1 MVRLGSNRKL
11 SIRAKALKKL
21 SQFYVDKD
29 VRDGNANPCPENL
42 KILIQSLPI
51 SYSSDPSKLYTIPL
65 TLSEWEIILAI
76 SSIIPSKIETAEYI
90 LNNVIA
96 GYFLESP
103 RQRISDVLYAR
114 FKLNTWKNPNE
125 ILTFHLTR
133 YLIQISKKFPALI
146 PECSALIDEYSSKV
160 KKFILLKQTTIFSL
174 LGFMDCFINDC
185 SAVELTKYVYNKLYT
200 DFYENNFIK
209 QVDDL
214 LTAPNSF
221 TNDAIV
227 QYFDCNNEVSGP
239 LLLKCMMKIQHNLIK
254 EILHVPCQE
263 RNQTLGT
270 YLLQQQFYV
279 YEQQEKN
286 VVVSSSKD
294 STASDNS
301 SLSSNTYFLQQIS
314 QEKDILVSICHSVIR
329 LWGLVENCLD
339 LSSINRAR
347 DSFSTLAGYLS
358 ILCLTPFLSSQDF
371 KLEIDFVRILG
382 TSMDTYLLSDIV
394 TDDLIKSIINAGSLL
409 NYYREDLSEK
419 LLGSFPHLIGSQHMT
434 QDLVLEISKIFT
446 IGLQPLNEDSI
457 VSTIYSINNLLTLS
471 EDASPQVLRDRQQ
484 TLVSAQSVPP
494 INGNVLFERSKS
506 LKKASSVTSIS
517 RMRSLKKSD
526 TPMTIHS
533 NLFMN
538 CVTTTTTIAS
548 EYNNQ
553 TITALTISIL
563 TQKAAVVSKDL
574 RIIIFTALAKL
585 APYTDVPEFS
595 SIVRFFRLSSN
606 MAIKNGDL
614 ELFSVISKAR
624 VVLSKKLLETKYGTE
639 IYKLYLNELLDIM
652 IASGE
657 VENSAHHRTHSEISH
672 VAEQIAMQLVPLAT
686 LLPNVNEKPVDISQD
701 EVLTNKFRN
710 IWFNMAVHGYY
721 YQSQIVEA
729 NYTHLQV
736 IAFNSPPLASDFPV
750 NNKEMSFEMNTI
762 LRRGSSNSNFKTQKQ
777 VALEYFNV
785 NAVQS
790 RAISNS
796 KIMFISATVLL
807 ESIRCET
814 GVCSKI
820 VNYLSDPAIESSVI
834 EKSIYMVSKTMI
846 TKFVGLAQL
855 STSPSFNSK
864 TIATQLNE
872 IILYLVHRNPKLQ
885 EVAFTSCDLFIRNM
899 PSALCHHDS
908 LYTLLDLMT
917 TVFDSILD
925 CERNRFQPHFEF
937 TLKHSGT
944 KVLFPASKDWRTAT
958 LKKLHSAGREWVKI
972 ILNKASQDTK
982 ILLQSYITDIHE
994 FVRLNNIEYGVSF
1007 AMDMAGMVLSV
1018 DRELSTISY
1027 SGPKKPNTISGFISQ
1042 HSWRSKYLANSS
1054 TAFTQQDFHRQLNIK
1069 AQRIRDD
1076 LVTGHTVSEHVITEF
1091 LDMAAANLVLGS
1103 YEISSLVYDVVVIP
1117 FQIFTSTAMK
1127 IATNVWLAVIK
1138 ERPDL
1143 AHVLLTNIC
1152 YCWMMSI
1159 DNKQGLYSSEF
1170 DLIQE
1175 EYQMMEYS
1183 PYNKKAIDR
1192 DAKLVSKSIQPHR
1205 HILKFFTSHFE
1216 GTLLQSNFVLKIFTG
1231 TILYSLERI
1240 NKGSLHP
1247 FARLI
1252 RFEMLQ
1258 LAVSI
1263 LEQNIKQ
1270 KTRNIKRLCTRI
1282 VDASLSWFI
1291 TPISWPFGSNDL
1303 KIRADLAVI
1312 KAFYSNITKNSTI
1325 FKKYCDKEFTLLQFF
1340 LANEIQQI
1348 ETWLFPLEKISG
1360 ADSNRLTDSMVLV
1373 AFEKNPQLAAN
1384 IVQRYKGNKN
1394 KQYLSALVKQ
1404 FPLKC
1409 AQVSQLVSVFLS
1421 HVKSSKSDSH
1431 YITYWTPTSPL
1442 KSIGLFAPEFS
1453 SNPYVL
1459 QYSMFSL
1466 ESHDVNVT
1474 FFYVPQIVQS
1484 LRYDRTGYVE
1494 KLIIDTAK
1502 ISVLFA
1508 HQIIWN
1514 LLANCYKDDEGVVED
1529 AIKPTLD
1536 RVRGRMIKSFSKQHL
1551 EFYQRE
1557 FEFFNEVTNISG
1569 KLKPYI
1575 KKSKAEKKQKIDEEM
1590 MLIKVLPDV
1599 YLPSNPDGVVVDIN
1613 RASGKPLQSHA
1624 KAPFM
1629 ATFKIKK
1636 DVKDSD
1642 TGEMTCIETWQ
1653 AAIFKVG
1660 DDCRQD
1666 VLALQLISMFRTIWS
1681 NIGLDVYVF
1690 PYRVTATAPGC
1701 GVIDVLPNSI
1711 SRDMLGREAV
1721 NGLYEY
1727 FITKFGPEDSIEF
1740 QNARNNFVKSLAGYS
1755 IISYLLQF
1763 KDRHNGN
1770 IMYDDQGHCLHIDF
1784 GFIFDIVP
1792 GGVKFEAVPFKLTR
1806 EMVKVMGG
1814 SNETAAFQ
1822 EFEELCIKGYLAAR
1836 SQMDFIIEGIV
1847 PMLDSGLP
1855 CFKGSKTI
1863 KNLRARFQPEK
1874 TDHEAA
1880 LFMKNLISKSFE
1892 SVFTVGYDEF
1902 QRITNGIPY

>member
-1 MVRLGSNRKL
+1 MMRLNSNRKL
-11 SIRAKALKKL
+11 SIRAKALQKL
-21 SQFYVDKD
+21 SQFYIDKD
-29 VRDGNANPCPENL
+29 VRDGNRNPCPENL
-42 KILIQSLPI
+42 KVLIQSLPI

-65 TLSEWEIILAI
+65 TISEWEILLAI
-76 SSIIPSKIETAEYI
+76 SSTIPSQMKTAQYI
-90 LNNVIA
+90 LKNVIA

-125 ILTFHLTR
+125 VLTFHLTNF
-133 YLIQISKKFPALI
+133 LIQVSKKFPELI
-146 PECSALIDEYSSKV
+146 TECSQLISAYLGNI
-160 KKFILLKQTTIFSL
+160 KKYILLRQTSIFSL
-174 LGFMDCFINDC
+174 LGFMNCFIDDC
-185 SAVELTKYVYNKLYT
+185 SSVQLTKFVWNRLYT
-200 DFYENNFIK
+200 KFFENNFMK

-227 QYFDCNNEVSGP
+227 QYFDCDNEVSGP
-239 LLLKCMMKIQHNLIK
+239 LLLKYMMKIQHNLVQ
-254 EILHVPCQE
+254 EILHVPTQE
-263 RNQTLGT
+263 REQTLGK
-270 YLLQQQFYV
+270 YLLQQQYYV
-279 YEQQEKN
+279 YKQQEKKLAI
-286 VVVSSSKD
+286 SSSKD
-294 STASDNS
+294 NTISDNS
-301 SLSSNTYFLQQIS
+301 SLSSNTDFLQQIN
-314 QEKDILVSICHSVIR
+314 QDKDILGSMCHAVIR
-329 LWGLVENCLD
+329 LWSLIENDLD
-339 LSSINRAR
+339 LSSMNRAR
-347 DSFSTLAGYLS
+347 DSFSTLAGYLD
-358 ILCLTPFLSSQDF
+358 ILCLAPFLGTHDF

-382 TSMDTYLLSDIV
+382 TSMDRYLLSDIV
-394 TDDLIKSIINAGSLL
+394 TDDLIKSIITSGSLL
-409 NYYREDLSEK
+409 NYYTEDLSEK
-419 LLGSFPHLIGSQHMT
+419 LLRSFPLLIGSQHMT
-434 QDLVLEISKIFT
+434 QDLVREISKVFT
-446 IGLQPLNEDSI
+446 TGLQPLNEDSI
-457 VSTIYSINNLLTLS
+457 VTTIYSINNLLTLS

-484 TLVSAQSVPP
+484 TLTSTHSVPP
-494 INGNVLFERSKS
+494 INGNVPFERSKS
-506 LKKASSVTSIS
+506 LKKTASVTSIL
-517 RMRSLKKSD
+517 RMRFLKRSE

-533 NLFMN
+533 SLFKN

-563 TQKAAVVSKDL
+563 TQKAEVVSKDL
-574 RIIIFTALAKL
+574 GIIIYTALAKL
-585 APYTDVPEFS
+585 APYTEVPEFS
-595 SIVRFFRLSSN
+595 SIVRFFRLTAN
-606 MAIKNGDL
+606 MANKNDDS
-614 ELFSVISKAR
+614 ELSAAISKAR
-624 VVLSKKLLETKYGTE
+624 VTLSKKLLETQYDTQ
-639 IYKLYLNELLDIM
+639 IYKLYLNELLDVM

-657 VENSAHHRTHSEISH
+657 VENSEHHRTHSEISH
-672 VAEQIAMQLVPLAT
+672 VAEQIALQLVPLAT
-686 LLPNVNEKPVDISQD
+686 LLPNIHGKPVNISQD

-721 YQSQIVEA
+721 YQSEIVK
-729 NYTHLQV
+729 NHYGHLKV
-736 IAFNSPPLASDFPV
+736 IAYNSPPLASDFPV
-750 NNKEMSFEMNTI
+750 NNKEMSLEMNTI
-762 LRRGSSNSNFKTQKQ
+762 LRRGSSNSNFKEQKQ
-777 VALEYFNV
+777 VTLEYFNV

-796 KIMFISATVLL
+796 KIMFIAATVLL

-820 VNYLSDPAIESSVI
+820 VNYLSDPALESSSI
-834 EKSIYMVSKTMI
+834 ERSITMISKTMI

-864 TIATQLNE
+864 TIASQLNE
-872 IILYLVHRNPKLQ
+872 ILLYLVHRNPKLQ
-885 EVAFTSCDLFIRNM
+885 EVAFTSCNLFIKNM

-958 LKKLHSAGREWVKI
+958 LKKLHSAGKEWVKI
-972 ILNKASQDTK
+972 ILNKANQDTK
-982 ILLQSYITDIHE
+982 ILLQSYISDIQQ
-994 FVRLNNIEYGVSF
+994 FVRLNNVEYGVSF

-1018 DRELSTISY
+1018 DRELSTINFT
-1027 SGPKKPNTISGFISQ
+1027 GPKKPNTISGFISQ
-1042 HSWRSKYLANSS
+1042 HSWRSKYLAGSS
-1054 TAFTQQDFHRQLNIK
+1054 TTFTQQDFDKQLSLKTHCIK
-1069 AQRIRDD
+1069 ND
-1076 LVTGHTVSEHVITEF
+1076 LMAGHEISDKAITEF

-1103 YEISSLVYDVVVIP
+1103 YDITSLVYDVVVIP

-1127 IATNVWLAVIK
+1127 IATNVWLAIIK

-1143 AHVLLTNIC
+1143 AHVLLTNVC
-1152 YCWMMSI
+1152 YCWMMGI
-1159 DNKQGLYSSEF
+1159 DDKQGLFSHEF
-1170 DLIQE
+1170 DLTPE

-1183 PYNKKAIDR
+1183 PYNKRAIDR

-1216 GTLLQSNFVLKIFTG
+1216 GTLLQSNFVLKIFTR
-1231 TILYSLERI
+1231 TILYSLDRI
-1240 NKGSLHP
+1240 SKGSLHP

-1270 KTRNIKRLCTRI
+1270 KTRNIKRLCVGI
-1282 VDASLSWFI
+1282 VNAALSWFI
-1291 TPISWPFGSNDL
+1291 TPITWPFGSNDL

-1312 KAFYSNITKNSTI
+1312 KDFYHSLTKNAFA
-1325 FKKYCDKEFTLLQFF
+1325 FKKYCDKDLTLLQYF
-1340 LANEIQQI
+1340 LASEIQQI

-1360 ADSNRLTDSMVLV
+1360 ADSNRLSESMVV
-1373 AFEKNPQLAAN
+1373 TAFEKNPQLAAN
-1384 IVQRYKGNKN
+1384 IVQRYKSNKSR
-1394 KQYLSALVKQ
+1394 QTLSALVKQ
-1404 FPLKC
+1404 SPLRC
-1409 AQVSQLVSVFLS
+1409 VQVSQLASVFLLQL
-1421 HVKSSKSDSH
+1421 SSANSDSH
-1431 YITYWTPTSPL
+1431 YITYWIPISPL

-1514 LLANCYKDDEGVVED
+1514 LLANCYKGDEGIEED

-1536 RVRGRMIKSFSKQHL
+1536 RVRERMIKSFSKQHL

-1557 FEFFNEVTNISG
+1557 FEFFNEVTSISG

-1590 MLIKVLPDV
+1590 AVIKVLPDV

-1613 RASGKPLQSHA
+1613 RTSGKPLQSHA

-1642 TGEMTCIETWQ
+1642 TGEITTIEKWQ

-1666 VLALQLISMFRTIWS
+1666 VLALQLISIFRTIWS

-1836 SQMDFIIEGIV
+1836 SHMDFIIEGIV

-1855 CFKGSKTI
+1855 CFKGTKTI
-1863 KNLRARFQPEK
+1863 KNLRSRFQPEK

-1880 LFMKNLISKSFE
+1880 LFMKTLIRKSFE
-1892 SVFTVGYDEF
+1892 SLFTVGYDEF
-1902 QRITNGIPY
+1902 QRLTNGIPY